1 MNRPSL
7 FLGIALALAHSRV
20 VSDPLQW
27 QAGSGF
33 RSAAVTVPAEE
44 KTGFTIQPPTQT
56 GIAFT
61 NWLAEDRYL
70 TNQIL
75 LNGSGVAAGD
85 VDGDGL
91 CDLYFCGLDNAN
103 ALYRNLGNWRFQ
115 DITASAGVA
124 CADQPS
130 SGAALADVDGDG
142 DLDLLVNGVGTGT
155 RLFLN
160 DGHAHFSEATRPA
173 GLVGGTG
180 ATSLALADIDGDG
193 DLDLYV
199 VNYRTTTF
207 RDEPPKRYSVATANG
222 KFDLVAVDGR
232 PVTAPDLRGRFSVNR
247 ETGVLENGE
256 ADVLYRNAGHGHF
269 TPVDWTDGT
278 FLDEDGKPMAV
289 PYDWGLSAMFH
300 DLNGDGAPDL
310 YVCNDFHSPD
320 RIWINDGKGRFRAI
334 PRLAIRQTSIFSMGL
349 DIADVDRDGH
359 DDFFVADM
367 FSRQHARRQVQLMER
382 QPMVLPVGR
391 LDDRPQYS
399 RNTLFFNRGDGTFAE
414 IAQYAGVEAS
424 DWTWCPV
431 FLDVDLDGFEDLLC
445 ITGHVRDAQNID
457 IARRIDALTRSRKMS
472 WAEQLRLRRLFQR
485 LEVPNYA
492 FRNRGDLT
500 FAEISHA
507 WGFDSLKVSQGVA
520 LADLDNDG
528 DLDVVVN
535 CLNDGPLL
543 YRNDSTHPRVSVR
556 LRGRPANTEGIGAR
570 ITVSQ
575 AGLPVQSQEIVA
587 GGRYLSS
594 DQPVRAFAATSTD
607 ANLTIRV
614 RWRSGQE
621 SGVAHAR
628 ANRLYE
634 IDEAGAGAAPVAAP
648 PAEPQ
653 PFFSDVSNLIGHRHR
668 EELFDDFQQQP
679 LLPHKFSQLGPGVS
693 WYDVDGDGWNDLIV
707 GSGRGGRLAVFRTNG
722 KGGFTP
728 FHTLAL
734 DAPIARD
741 QTTVLGWQRAPGQVV
756 LLAGSA
762 NYEDGRTNGPAVVQ
776 YDLGAQTADTSLPGQ
791 RSSTGPLA
799 MADVDGDGDL
809 DLFVGGRVIAGR
821 CPEPASSLVF
831 RNDGGA
837 LHLDSEAS
845 RAFADAG
852 LISGA
857 VFTDLDGDGFPELVL
872 ACEWGAIHVFRNERG
887 HLTEWNPPLTWAG
900 IATNPAP
907 TSPPTPRPS
916 FLAELTGWWN
926 SVAAGDFDGDGR
938 MDLIAGN
945 WGRNT
950 KYQSHLAAPLHTY
963 YGDLNDDGF
972 VEILEAYADPDL
984 KKIVPF
990 RDWGT
995 LAQSLPFILER
1006 YDSYTA
1012 FSTAGVSE
1020 ILGDRMKQVKDLPV
1034 VTLDSVVL
1042 LNRQDHFEVRPLPR
1056 EAQFAPVFGLAVA
1069 DFDGD
1074 GREDV
1079 FASQNF
1085 FAVAPLTSRCD
1096 AGLGVWLKGDGA
1108 GNFDAVSAKA
1118 SGLYVFGEGR
1128 GAAVC
1133 DFDHDGRVDLA
1144 VGQNGEATRLF
1155 HNRGGRPGLRVRL
1168 RGPAGNPQGVGAA
1181 VRAVY
1186 ADGRRGPA
1194 REIHAGS
1201 GYWSQDSAEAVLGLP
1216 REARRLWVRWPAG
1229 AEELFTLPPQAKS
1242 VTIAPNRPPN

>member
-1 MNRPSL
+1 MNRLSL
-7 FLGIALALAHSRV
+7 FLGLALALVPARAV
-20 VSDPLQW
+20 VAGLEW

-33 RSAAVTVPAEE
+33 RSAALAVPVGG
-44 KTGFTIQPPTQT
+44 KTGFTILPPTQT
-56 GIAFT
+56 GVAFT
-61 NWLAEDRYL
+61 NALAEDHYL

-85 VDGDGL
+85 GDGDGL
-91 CDLYFCGLDNAN
+91 CDLYFCGLDGSNAF
-103 ALYRNLGNWRFQ
+103 YRNLGNWRFE

-130 SGAALADVDGDG
+130 SGAVLADVDGDG

-160 DGHAHFSEATRPA
+160 DGHARFTETTRQA
-173 GLVGGTG
+173 GLLGGTG
-180 ATSLALADIDGDG
+180 ATSMALADIDGDG

-222 KFDLVAVDGR
+222 KFELVAVDSR
-232 PVTAPDLRGRFSVNR
+232 PLTASDLKGRFSVNR

-256 ADVLYRNAGHGHF
+256 ADVLYRNDGHGHF

-310 YVCNDFHSPD
+310 YVCDDFHSPD
-320 RIWINDGKGRFRAI
+320 RIWINDGQGRFRAI
-334 PRLAIRQTSIFSMGL
+334 PRLAVRQTSIFSMGL

-414 IAQYAGVEAS
+414 IAQYVGVEAS

-457 IARRIDALTRSRKMS
+457 IARRIDALTHSQKLS
-472 WAEQLRLRRLFQR
+472 WTEQLRLRRLFQP
-485 LEVPNYA
+485 LNVPNYA

-500 FAEISHA
+500 FQEVSHA

-535 CLNDGPLL
+535 CLNDSPIL

-556 LRGRPANTEGIGAR
+556 LRGRPANTEGVGAR
-570 ITVSQ
+570 IAVSQ
-575 AGLPVQSQEIVA
+575 AGLLVQSQEIMA

-594 DQPVRAFAATSTD
+594 DQPMRVFAATSTNAD
-607 ANLTIRV
+607 LTIRV

-621 SGVAHAR
+621 SVVAQAR

-634 IDEAGAGAAPVAAP
+634 IDEAGATAVPANTAPTEP
-648 PAEPQ
+648 P
-653 PFFSDVSNLIGHRHR
+653 PFFSDVSELIGHRHH
-668 EELFDDFQQQP
+668 EEPFDDFQQQP

-693 WYDVDGDGWNDLIV
+693 WYDFDGDGWDDLII
-707 GSGRGGRLAVFRTNG
+707 GSGRGGRLSVFHNDG
-722 KGGFTP
+722 EGGFAP
-728 FHTLAL
+728 FREVAL
-734 DAPIARD
+734 DAPVARD

-762 NYEDGRTNGPAVVQ
+762 NYEDGRTNGAVVAQ
-776 YDLGAQTADTSLPGQ
+776 YDLGAKTVDESLPGQ

-799 MADVDGDGDL
+799 MGDVDGDGDL

-821 CPEPASSLVF
+821 CPEPASSLIF
-831 RNDGGA
+831 RNDAGA

-852 LISGA
+852 LVSGA

-872 ACEWGAIHVFRNERG
+872 ACEWGPVRIFQNDKGRFQLRDFA
-887 HLTEWNPPLTWAG
+887 LTWPAN
-900 IATNPAP
+900 IAH
-907 TSPPTPRPS
+907 PS
-916 FLAELTGWWN
+916 AARLSQMTGWWN

-945 WGRNT
+945 WGCNT
-950 KYQSHLAAPLHTY
+950 KYQSQLSAPLHTH

-995 LAQSLPFILER
+995 LSQSMPFILDR
-1006 YDSYTA
+1006 FDSYTA

-1096 AGLGVWLKGDGA
+1096 AGLGVWLKGDGKGQFA
-1108 GNFDAVSAKA
+1108 AVPARA
-1118 SGLYVFGEGR
+1118 SGLYVYGEGR

-1155 HNRGGRPGLRVRL
+1155 HNRGAKPGLRVRL
-1168 RGPAGNPQGVGAA
+1168 RGPAGNPQGIGAV
-1181 VRAVY
+1181 VRVVY
-1186 ADGRRGPA
+1186 ADASRGPA

-1201 GYWSQDSAEAVLGLP
+1201 GYWSQDSAVSVLGLT
-1216 REARRLWVRWPAG
+1216 RVAAAVWVRWPAG
-1229 AEELFTLPPQAKS
+1229 AKEIFPLPSGVAS
-1242 VTIAPNRPPN
+1242 VVVTPKQKAEAAP

>member
-1 MNRPSL
+1 MNRPAL
-7 FLGIALALAHSRV
+7 FLALALALAHSWAV
-20 VSDPLQW
+20 GAGLEW

-33 RSAAVTVPAEE
+33 RSAALPVPAGG
-44 KTGFTIQPPTQT
+44 KPGFTILPPTQT
-56 GIAFT
+56 GISFT
-61 NWLAEDRYL
+61 NALAEDHYL

-91 CDLYFCGLDNAN
+91 CDLYFCGLDGPN
-103 ALYRNLGNWRFQ
+103 ALYRNLGDWRFEE
-115 DITASAGVA
+115 ITQSAGVA

-130 SGAALADVDGDG
+130 SGAALADVDGDD

-155 RLFLN
+155 RLFAN
-160 DGHAHFSEATRPA
+160 DGHARFTEVTRQA
-173 GLVGGTG
+173 GLLGGTG
-180 ATSLALADIDGDG
+180 ATSMALADFDGDG

-222 KFDLVAVDGR
+222 KFELVAVDGR
-232 PVTAPDLRGRFSVNR
+232 PLTASDLRGRFSVNR

-256 ADVLYRNAGHGHF
+256 ADVLYRNDGHGHF
-269 TPVDWTDGT
+269 RPVDWTDGT
-278 FLDEDGKPMAV
+278 FLDEDGQPMAV

-320 RIWINDGKGRFRAI
+320 RLWINDGQGRFRAI

-359 DDFFVADM
+359 DDFLVADM

-382 QPMVLPVGR
+382 QPMVLPVGQV
-391 LDDRPQYS
+391 DDRPQYS
-399 RNTLFFNRGDGTFAE
+399 RNTLFLNRGDGTFAE

-424 DWTWCPV
+424 DWSWCPV
-431 FLDVDLDGFEDLLC
+431 FLDVDLDGREDLLFV
-445 ITGHVRDAQNID
+445 TGHVRDAQNID
-457 IARRIDALTRSRKMS
+457 IARRIDALTRSRKLS
-472 WAEQLRLRRLFQR
+472 WTEQLRLRRLFQR

-500 FAEISHA
+500 FEEVSHA

-528 DLDVVVN
+528 DLDVAVN

-543 YRNDSTHPRVSVR
+543 YRNDTSHPRVGVR
-556 LRGRPANTEGIGAR
+556 LRGRSANTEGIGAR
-570 ITVSQ
+570 VTFSQ
-575 AGLPVQSQEIVA
+575 PGQPPQSQEIMA
-587 GGRYLSS
+587 GARYLSS
-594 DQPVRAFAATSTD
+594 DQPMRVFAASG
-607 ANLTIRV
+607 ANADLTIQV
-614 RWRSGQE
+614 RWRSGRQ
-621 SGVAHAR
+621 SRVAHAQ

-634 IDEAGAGAAPVAAP
+634 IDEAGATIAPGAPP
-648 PAEPQ
+648 PAEAP
-653 PFFSDVSNLIGHRHR
+653 PFFSDASERLGHRHH

-679 LLPHKFSQLGPGVS
+679 LLPHKFSQLGPGVG
-693 WYDVDGDGWNDLIV
+693 WYDVDGDGWDDLIA
-707 GSGRGGRLAVFRTNG
+707 GSGRGGRLAVLRNDG
-722 KGGFTP
+722 WGGFAPLHGPPLDTP
-728 FHTLAL
+728 VV
-734 DAPIARD
+734 RD
-741 QTTVLGWQRAPGQVV
+741 QTTILGWQRAPGQVV

-762 NYEDGRTNGPAVVQ
+762 NYEDGRTNGPVVVQ
-776 YDLGAQTADTSLPGQ
+776 YDLGANTVDESLPGQ

-809 DLFVGGRVIAGR
+809 DLFVGGRAIAGR
-821 CPEPASSLVF
+821 CPEPASSLLF
-831 RNDGGA
+831 RNDAGQ
-837 LHLDSEAS
+837 LRLDDDAS

-852 LISGA
+852 LVSGA
-857 VFTDLDGDGFPELVL
+857 VFTDQDGEGFPELVL
-872 ACEWGAIHVFRNERG
+872 ACEWGPVRIFQNEQGRFQQRDFA
-887 HLTEWNPPLTWAG
+887 LTW
-900 IATNPAP
+900 PANV
-907 TSPPTPRPS
+907 SHPRVGRLS
-916 FLAELTGWWN
+916 QMTGWWN
-926 SVAAGDFDGDGR
+926 SVVAGDFDGDGR

-945 WGRNT
+945 WGCNT
-950 KYQSHLAAPLHTY
+950 KYQSYLAAPLHTY
-963 YGDLNDDGF
+963 YGDLNDDGY

-995 LAQSLPFILER
+995 LSQSMPFILDR
-1006 YDSYTA
+1006 FDSYTA

-1020 ILGDRMKQVKDLPV
+1020 ILGDRMGQVKDLPV

-1042 LNRQDHFEVRPLPR
+1042 LNRSDHFEVWPLPR

-1096 AGLGVWLKGDGA
+1096 GGVGVWLKGDGK
-1108 GNFDAVSAKA
+1108 GQFTAVPARA
-1118 SGLYVFGEGR
+1118 SGLYVYGEGR

-1155 HNRGGRPGLRVRL
+1155 RNRGGKPGLRVRL
-1168 RGPAGNPQGVGAA
+1168 RGAAGNPQAMGAR
-1181 VRAVY
+1181 VRVVY
-1186 ADGRRGPA
+1186 ADGTRGPA

-1201 GYWSQDSAEAVLGLP
+1201 GYWSQDSAEAVLGLAA
-1216 REARRLWVRWPAG
+1216 ETKAVWVRWPAG
-1229 AEELFTLPPQAKS
+1229 GEGLFPL
-1242 VTIAPNRPPN
+1242 APNATSVVLAPQESPVR